1 MLGFAL
7 VLSVLSVVP
16 QRHPEPFASYA
27 VPTQQ
32 ISISPN
38 GAVAAIVSNATAIR
52 MDPRTQKAEELAEGG
67 EVASVAL
74 GYDSYTL
81 GLRDGRIVHFDANGT
96 RHEYDVGRTRTVLG
110 LQRHGDLLAWW
121 TTESRA
127 NVLDLKTGAQR
138 FDPPLEV
145 SVHMQYPAVRFAAD
159 GKFLCLRERSNRP
172 EASSYVRVL
181 DCKDGAEVARLPCY
195 STNGDDFV
203 LAGSRVVHAQRLDTK
218 TWNLLAFDLDA
229 RESKVLDADL
239 RGGHFVDLFASPSG
253 RFVVEGDFEEKGIA
267 RYGFADQET
276 ARVEFEPELGAVGCG
291 SLRVGSDLV
300 EVVFAQP
307 RHDRG
312 ELIAIRL
319 DDLTRVDARLPRTGE
334 PGLDVAGTFAD
345 GLGMWHCDWAGAG
358 PTRTRRM
365 HFFSL
370 DPDAKAR

>member
-1 MLGFAL
+1 MLAFAL

-52 MDPRTQKAEELAEGG
+52 IDPRTQTAEELAERGK
-67 EVASVAL
+67 VASVAL
-74 GYDSYTL
+74 GDDSYTL
-81 GLRDGRIVHFDANGT
+81 GLRDGRIVHVDANGE
-96 RHEYDVGRTRTVLG
+96 RREFDVGRSRNVIG

-138 FDPPLEV
+138 FEPPLEV
-145 SVHMQYPAVRFAAD
+145 SVHFQYPAVRFAAD
-159 GKFLCLRERSNRP
+159 GRFLCLHDRSNRP
-172 EASSYVRVL
+172 EAAAYVRVL
-181 DCKDGAEVARLPCY
+181 ETKDASEVARLPCY
-195 STNGDDFV
+195 ATNGDAFV
-203 LAGSRVVHAQRLDTK
+203 LAGSRVVHAQRLDAK
-218 TWNLLAFDLDA
+218 TWNLVAFDLDT
-229 RESKVLDADL
+229 REPKVIDADL

-267 RYGFADQET
+267 RYGFGEQET

-300 EVVFAQP
+300 EVLFAQP

-312 ELIAIRL
+312 QLIAIRL
-319 DDLTRVDARLPRTGE
+319 DDLTRVEARLPRTGE
-334 PGLDVAGTFAD
+334 PGLDLCGTFVG